1 MNGSSNPAFDWEEQM
16 PFPSKEEIEE
26 SDKARYSRSPYL
38 CGWVQCG
45 RERRYD
51 AISIEIRADH
61 LPRATYCSAA
71 NFFLDYGAL
80 EKRYKRVYTEAIGGY
95 CGLQHNLEEGSYNAI
110 LSFWDVFCEDEK
122 GNVTKIRAR
131 QIYPEK
137 TPGKGSFSG
146 EGTGANA
153 IVPYLWR
160 AGQWYT
166 VTLFISRL
174 PSGSSAVELR
184 IRDGDTNEETLIS
197 KFDLGIPDVTFKG
210 NFAFFLENFDPSC
223 AGEVRTMAVRNA
235 FVRDP
240 DGAWRS
246 AARSVCRSHRKEF
259 RGSYRIFKRKN
270 AVCLVTTGV
279 PGKTPFEESDVRI
292 DLDQA

>member
-1 MNGSSNPAFDWEEQM
+1 MNASSYPTFDWEKQM
-16 PFPSKEEIEE
+16 PFPRKEEIIE
-26 SDKARYSRSPYL
+26 SNQSCFSRSPYL

-45 RERRYD
+45 SERRYD

-80 EKRYKRVYTEAIGGY
+80 EKRYKKVYTEAIGGY
-95 CGLQHNLEEGSYNAI
+95 CGLQHNLQEGSYNAI
-110 LSFWDVFCEDEK
+110 LSFWDVFCENEEGK
-122 GNVTKIRAR
+122 VTKIRAR

-137 TPGKGSFSG
+137 TPGRGAFSG

-153 IVPYLWR
+153 IVPYSWTT
-160 AGQWYT
+160 GQWYT
-166 VTLFISRL
+166 VTLFCSRL
-174 PSGSSAVELR
+174 PGGNTAIELR
-184 IRDGDTNEETLIS
+184 VRDGETRQETLIA

-223 AGEVRTMAVRNA
+223 AGELRTMAVRNA
-235 FVRDP
+235 FVRDL
-240 DGAWRS
+240 DGVWRNNEQ
-246 AARSVCRSHRKEF
+246 AVCRSYRKEY
-259 RGSYRIFKRKN
+259 RGSYRFFRQDN

-279 PGKTPFEESDVRI
+279 PGKTPSQEIGAQIVKF
-292 DLDQA
+292 